1 MSVILKYEVKSSKLF
16 LKNSRNH
23 RMSFHLSNRLDRT
36 LSESPSYLTAHNL
49 PSFVISSKVILY
61 FSANVIIK
69 IDNTTNRLYYFSY
82 ECNYL
87 TYIVSF
93 ISIESDLQI
102 MFYCFLFF
110 HI

>member
-49 PSFVISSKVILY
+49 PSLVNEFG
-61 FSANVIIK
+61 
-69 IDNTTNRLYYFSY
+69 LYYDADTTSAYYNEYPICGYRPDRYSFGTSDWSAKSLIIF
-82 ECNYL
+82 ENYTETL
-87 TYIVSF
+87 NEYG
-93 ISIESDLQI
+93 
-102 MFYCFLFF
+102 
-110 HI
+110 H